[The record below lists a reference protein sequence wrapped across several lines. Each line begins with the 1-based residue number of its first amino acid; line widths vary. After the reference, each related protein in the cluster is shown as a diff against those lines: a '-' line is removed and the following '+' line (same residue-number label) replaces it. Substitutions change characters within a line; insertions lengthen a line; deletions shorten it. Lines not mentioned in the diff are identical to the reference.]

1 MYAGQNNEHDYLD
14 YGYASL
20 DGPVSLNQLTV
31 GCVTIREDILVILPA
46 FECYAC
52 GLTNAAT

>member
-20 DGPVSLNQLTV
+20 EGLVSLNRTAELS
-31 GCVTIREDILVILPA
+31 REDSLVILMA
-46 FECYAC
+46 FECIRV
-52 GLTNAAT
+52 G